1 MNKPNYLKATLA
13 AAISTGD
20 IVKIGDIKTRSTGEA
35 ARVDLDQVRNK
46 LTMSATISHGDAR
59 RLREA
64 AVPLMKAEEMAD
76 RLRIMQEM
84 WAAKIRYMDRRTRRA
99 YTRQF
104 WANVEQFKAY
114 CTKNGIN
121 YNIKKITKKAILF
134 RGKHI
139 GTGEWVIGSLV
150 HLTGESAVI
159 SKIETDDEG
168 NLVPRFAAVDP
179 ETVTQFIGLYDANF
193 TPIFEGDIL
202 KGINDHAKVWTHI
215 VYYDTECA
223 QYCGYRCHDDLSNIG
238 DPEGL
243 TYFDIT
249 EYDKDR
255 KAWYLLDTVVAGN
268 LWDVKEPHPFES
280 SCLIVDTFAE
290 FRKHFNE

>member
-1 MNKPNYLKATLA
+1 MSSNSRHTAQRT
-13 AAISTGD
+13 
-20 IVKIGDIKTRSTGEA
+20 V
-35 ARVDLDQVRNK
+35 
-46 LTMSATISHGDAR
+46 LTTIS
-59 RLREA
+59 
-64 AVPLMKAEEMAD
+64 
-76 RLRIMQEM
+76 
-84 WAAKIRYMDRRTRRA
+84 
-99 YTRQF
+99 
-104 WANVEQFKAY
+104 
-114 CTKNGIN
+114 
-121 YNIKKITKKAILF
+121 KKITKKAILF

-179 ETVTQFIGLYDANF
+179 ATVTQFIGLYDANF